1 MKNIIKIFSFFL
13 IPSII
18 LSKEIKTLNLE
29 TEKLASLNS
38 KENSYYEITIP
49 SNITAQSKFLLI
61 SLTPNTD
68 LDRLDNIFSDPNIYI
83 SKKEKYPNEKNA
95 EWKSE
100 KYGDDII
107 SIHSDN
113 IIPNEKFYINIYCQS
128 KCNYKIK
135 ALLKDKYSIEEN
147 IFYSI
152 VLNKGE
158 AIKIEFTSRNNYNK
172 FSLSCIGEEMI
183 PFRIYLSNKNP
194 SSSNTYSSFPIYTNG
209 YRFIIKKGDKNYY
222 TNSIYEILVENK
234 GTESLSI
241 KLYLNYDNEEETLKE
256 YQSIFDSSEKFS
268 SKCYNYKINEDYKN
282 KDLIISIM
290 IFSGYGKIRIGGWNT
305 IKDMKYED
313 VPNDDFTYEISNDKV
328 IKLTK
333 KNFEKFKGNYN
344 KYIHFCFFST
354 ETSSYLLKIYYL
366 ENTEKIQNLNI
377 LYPGKYLNEYLPIFQ
392 ITKYKTELY
401 NIQKDINIIHEKKIG
416 NSKLYAYYCK
426 EDPSNCIISKQKLL
440 DLKEEK
446 KLIEST
452 QTTLKG
458 NEIKI
463 KSKENECLTISSSS
477 NKKCTLLIIVDCED
491 DSIECEYKIGF
502 DHDNSTLI
510 MQPRTY
516 YSNVITEKEIDKYRI
531 DIYDEDVK
539 NFAVVLNQNSGKTD
553 LSVYKISLDESEVS
567 LIEVKLNNEFLP
579 NVISVKSDKLK
590 VKNLKGSYLINI
602 TGRIFSSYTLYYYTY
617 EESDNLE
624 HKTVSMKLEL
634 GQIIQDFFPDKRNI
648 KVYSF
653 ENKLINEQKKNLYVT
668 LTKINIDCTVYIYD
682 DLDNFEYNKKTNII
696 SGYIYKSDYNNQIL
710 IRKTDNKY
718 ISNKIF
724 YIMVVKNLNEYSS
737 VLYNSKSS
745 YSSFHIGITDEETPF
760 LLSEGIQHKLVL
772 TTEYQK
778 QTYFYNHEAN
788 DKNSLIISIYS
799 TYGKLI
805 SDINIG
811 GKNYSNSQSLN
822 ELTYIKIEPKEI
834 KKYCKIPSSCKV
846 EITLY
851 KNYYYNTNYL
861 LVCRSSIHSYEIL
874 SPGQITKK
882 TIFSGEYQYYII
894 DTIPDENLGIRIN
907 TIFLD
912 GYGEIYINT
921 NLNNTNLTNNF
932 PNRTKYE
939 YANIDKYNSEG
950 QNLIIPVENI
960 KIKGPIR
967 LFITIFGAL
976 PSYASNRLEYT
987 ISFTNL
993 INELETNKNYQ
1004 FYIIQGEYQFF
1015 KFNINKRVKRI
1026 YITMTNKIGD
1036 ADLFLNYGKQFPTVK
1051 NYTWKSKGGY
1061 NEFID
1066 VTYKD
1071 NFFSEMGLTDIM
1083 GEYSLMIKSYG
1094 NYSYNL
1100 FISNENVKLLH
1111 ISESSPNGCST
1122 NEKNEI
1128 CYFRYENI
1136 NDASIKELKNKE
1148 VIFYIEYTYGSG
1160 NIFATLFKNGN
1171 YENIMGNLP
1180 NIRKYEYINENRY
1193 SYLKVKLERKNKKYT
1208 IDSVIIV
1215 GVECLD
1221 KCLFDMSVVQL
1232 KTEED
1237 IIKNKYLSIDKDNIF
1252 YLSPNKKEDYI
1263 FNYYF
1268 SNYNQNLNFEIRSYE
1283 GNGFIRVY
1291 INGTIYDSINRT
1303 SKVDYHHIAD
1313 YEIKQEN
1320 EKPISKSIDCNISK
1334 YHTVYFQVKPRT
1346 DFIFFIHLNYASD
1359 WIKLP
1364 IGKISNHV
1372 LTKTNFYCYF
1382 DFLSEMSEVIVT
1394 INNKSSNKKILF
1406 FSKLNILDKEK
1417 LNEDFYYSVPS
1428 ISNFDF
1434 KGESNNILPSVS
1446 FKAKNIPNELITNK
1460 SKIVRMLILIK
1471 IEGFYYGDNKISI
1484 LVSPNVNNYQRIIS
1498 QQGLY
1503 YFSSLTNL
1511 NKDKTIFNLI
1521 KKNKDDN
1528 LMIIEISSCQG
1539 EFGYSLTDTISS
1551 TKENSKENNVF
1562 SNHLDSLGKKTILVK
1577 DLQKSEYYLYIWGTK
1592 EDDINCLINKEKCN
1606 SDIEFLMYYY
1616 TIKSESFNQTI
1627 YSFYF
1632 EYENI
1637 GNGKILIK
1645 LPKILK
1651 KNTANEE
1658 KTIDI
1663 DVRLF
1668 VTKESKEY
1676 KYFESICYLSKKVNN
1691 EIPEKDFNYT
1701 YNKDKNQILVTGL
1714 KNKENYLMNV
1724 LLNNIKTGE
1733 IYTLKP
1739 MLITPSYGNYNLLII
1754 IICAVILL
1762 IIVGIAFYFYKKY
1775 KTTKEILNYEVN
1787 DIRNLSS
1794 IPKSIAEMRDIS
1806 QKKEKEKYASLTE
1819 DTNEI

>member
-1 MKNIIKIFSFFL
+1 MNKIIKIIFFFL
-13 IPSII
+13 IPSIV
-18 LSKEIKTLNLE
+18 LSQEIKTLNLE

-38 KENSYYEITIP
+38 KEHSYYEITIP
-49 SNITAQSKFLLI
+49 SNITAKSKFLLI
-61 SLTPNTD
+61 TLIPNTE

-113 IIPNEKFYINIYCQS
+113 IIPNDKFYINVYCQS

-147 IFYSI
+147 TFYSI

-158 AIKIEFTSRNNYNK
+158 AIKIEFTSRYDYNK

-194 SSSNTYSSFPIYTNG
+194 SSSNTFSSFPIYTNG

-222 TNSIYEILVENK
+222 TNSKYEILIENK
-234 GTESLSI
+234 GTENLSI
-241 KLYLNYDNEEETLKE
+241 KLYLNYDSEEETLKE

-268 SKCYNYKINEDYKN
+268 SQCYNYKINEENKN
-282 KDLIISIM
+282 NDLIISIM
-290 IFSGYGKIRIGGWNT
+290 IFSGYGKIRIGGWNS

-313 VPNDDFTYEISNDKV
+313 VPNDDFTYEIPNDKV

-333 KNFEKFKGNYN
+333 KNFDKFKGTYN
-344 KYIHFCFFST
+344 KYIHFCFFAT
-354 ETSSYLLKIYYL
+354 ETSSYLLKMYFL
-366 ENTEKIQNLNI
+366 KNSENIQNLNI
-377 LYPGKYLNEYLPIFQ
+377 LFPGKYLNEYLPIFQ

-440 DLKEEK
+440 DLKEEN
-446 KLIEST
+446 KLIESS
-452 QTTLKG
+452 QTSLKG

-463 KSKENECLTISSSS
+463 KSKENECLTKPITS
-477 NKKCTLLIIVDCED
+477 NNKCTLLIIVDCED

-539 NFAVVLNQNSGKTD
+539 NFAVVLNQNTGKTD
-553 LSVYKISLDESEVS
+553 LSVYKISLDESDVS
-567 LIEVKLNNEFLP
+567 LIEVKVNNEFLP
-579 NVISVKSDKLK
+579 NVISVQSDKLK
-590 VKNLKGSYLINI
+590 VKNLKGSYLINVK
-602 TGRIFSSYTLYYYTY
+602 GRIFSSYTLYYYTY

-668 LTKINIDCTVYIYD
+668 LTKINIDCTFYIFD
-682 DLDNFEYNKKTNII
+682 DLDNFEYNKKTNLI

-710 IRKTDNKY
+710 IRKTDTKY
-718 ISNKIF
+718 ISNKLF

-737 VLYNSKSS
+737 LIYNSKSS

-772 TTEYQK
+772 NTEYTK

-788 DKNSLIISIYS
+788 DENSLFISIYT

-805 SDINIG
+805 SDIKIG
-811 GKNYSNSQSLN
+811 GKNYTIDQSLN
-822 ELTYIKIEPKEI
+822 ELAYIKIEPNEI

-851 KNYYYNTNYL
+851 KNNYYNTNYL
-861 LVCRSSIHSYEIL
+861 LVCRSGIHSYEIL

-882 TIFSGEYQYYII
+882 TIFAGEYQYYII

-921 NLNNTNLTNNF
+921 NLKNNNLTNNF
-932 PNRTKYE
+932 PNRKEYE
-939 YANIDKYNSEG
+939 YANIDKYNSGG
-950 QNLIIPVENI
+950 QTIVIPSEDI
-960 KIKGPIR
+960 KINQSIR
-967 LFITIFGAL
+967 LFITIYGAL
-976 PSYASNRLEYT
+976 PSVAANRLEYI

-1004 FYIIQGEYQFF
+1004 FYINKGEYQYF
-1015 KFNINKRVKRI
+1015 KFNVNKRVKRI

-1036 ADLFLNYGKQFPTVK
+1036 ADLFLNYGKQFPTIN
-1051 NYTWKSKGGY
+1051 NYTWKSTGGY

-1066 VTYKD
+1066 ITYKD
-1071 NFFSEMGLTDIM
+1071 NYFSKMGLTDIM

-1094 NYSYNL
+1094 NYLYNL
-1100 FISNENVKLLH
+1100 FISNEDVKLLH

-1136 NDASIKELKNKE
+1136 NDASIKEVKDKE
-1148 VIFYIEYTYGSG
+1148 IIFYIEYTYGSG
-1160 NIFATLFKNGN
+1160 NIFATLFKTGD
-1171 YENIMGNLP
+1171 YESIMGNLP
-1180 NIRKYEYINENRY
+1180 NIRKYEYINDNRY
-1193 SYLKVKLERKNKKYT
+1193 SYLRIKLERKNIKYT
-1208 IDSVIIV
+1208 INSVIIV

-1232 KTEED
+1232 KTEDD
-1237 IIKNKYLSIDKDNIF
+1237 IVKNKYLSIDKDNIF

-1263 FNYYF
+1263 FNYYL
-1268 SNYNQNLNFEIRSYE
+1268 STYNQNLNFEIRSYQ

-1291 INGTIYDSINRT
+1291 VNGTKYDIETRS
-1303 SKVDYHHIAD
+1303 SKIDYHHIAD
-1313 YEIKQEN
+1313 IEIKEEN
-1320 EKPISKSIDCNISK
+1320 KNPISNSIDINIAK
-1334 YHTVYFQVKPRT
+1334 YHTVYFQVKPKT
-1346 DFIFFIHLNYASD
+1346 DFIFFIHLNYATD

-1364 IGKISNHV
+1364 IGKISNQV
-1372 LTKTNFYCYF
+1372 VTQSNFYCYF
-1382 DFLSEMSEVIVT
+1382 DFLNEMSEVIIT
-1394 INNKSSNKKILF
+1394 INNESSNKKIKF
-1406 FSKLNILDKEK
+1406 FSKLNIINKEK
-1417 LNEDFYYSVPS
+1417 LDGEFFYSYPS
-1428 ISNFDF
+1428 LNNYDF
-1434 KGESNNILPSVS
+1434 KGESDIFLSSVS
-1446 FKAKNIPNELITNK
+1446 FKAKNIPNELINNN
-1460 SKIVRMLILIK
+1460 SSIARMLILIQ
-1471 IEGFYYGDNKISI
+1471 IEGFYYGQNKISV

-1498 QQGLY
+1498 QQGIY
-1503 YFSSLTNL
+1503 YFSSLTNIT
-1511 NKDKTIFNLI
+1511 KDKTIFNLI
-1521 KKNKDDN
+1521 KKKKDDN
-1528 LMIIEISSCQG
+1528 LMVIEISSCQG
-1539 EFGYSLTDTISS
+1539 EYDYSLTDTISS
-1551 TKENSKENNVF
+1551 SQEISKENNVH
-1562 SNHLDSLGKKTILVK
+1562 SNQIESLGKKTIFVK
-1577 DLQKSEYYLYIWGTK
+1577 NLNKNEYYLYIWGTK
-1592 EDDINCLINKEKCN
+1592 SDDINCLINKDKCN
-1606 SDIEFLMYYY
+1606 LDIEFLMYYY
-1616 TIKSESFNQTI
+1616 TINYESYKPI
-1627 YSFYF
+1627 ISDSYF
-1632 EYENI
+1632 KYENI
-1637 GNGKILIK
+1637 GNGKIIIQ
-1645 LPKILK
+1645 LPKIYK
-1651 KNTANEE
+1651 KNSANEE
-1658 KTIDI
+1658 KSIDI
-1663 DVRLF
+1663 NVTLF
-1668 VTKESKEY
+1668 ITKDSKEF
-1676 KYFESICYLSKKVNN
+1676 KYFDSICYLSKKANN
-1691 EIPEKDFNYT
+1691 KIPEKDFNYS
-1701 YNKDKNQILVTGL
+1701 YNEEKNQILVSGL
-1714 KNKENYLMNV
+1714 KNKNNYLINV
-1724 LLNNIKTGE
+1724 LINNVNTGE

-1739 MLITPSYGNYNLLII
+1739 MLVTPNYGSSNLLII
-1754 IICAVILL
+1754 IICIVLILVIL
-1762 IIVGIAFYFYKKY
+1762 GIAFYFYKKY

-1819 DTNEI
+1819 DINEI